1 MDKINQCFTLSLTS
15 NFNYIFLSR
24 LCNIRLKYPRRLH
37 GLGEE
42 QQKGKRLKM
51 HRLITYPT
59 SSTNCNT
66 EKINEITRSAMFAH
80 SLKDN
85 TTSVTLSI
93 EHQPSSA
100 VVVVINSCV
109 YWNLLTCYWAP
120 IIQWKLCNVVP
131 ALFVRKATNCD
142 VTGYKA
148 CGSLILKQ
156 TSRQNHEVVY
166 RFRLE
171 LRHGSSTV
179 FGLQYSGKKLN
190 KNLR

>member
-1 MDKINQCFTLSLTS
+1 MDKINQCFALSLA
-15 NFNYIFLSR
+15 
-24 LCNIRLKYPRRLH
+24 
-37 GLGEE
+37 
-42 QQKGKRLKM
+42 
-51 HRLITYPT
+51 T
-59 SSTNCNT
+59 SSIFFSPGYVISGLSTRDACMVWEKNNRRVRDKKCT
-66 EKINEITRSAMFAH
+66 ALSHILLPRPIAILKKINKITRSAMVAH

-131 ALFVRKATNCD
+131 ALFVRKAMNCD

-156 TSRQNHEVVY
+156 TSRQNHKVVH
-166 RFRLE
+166 RFRSE